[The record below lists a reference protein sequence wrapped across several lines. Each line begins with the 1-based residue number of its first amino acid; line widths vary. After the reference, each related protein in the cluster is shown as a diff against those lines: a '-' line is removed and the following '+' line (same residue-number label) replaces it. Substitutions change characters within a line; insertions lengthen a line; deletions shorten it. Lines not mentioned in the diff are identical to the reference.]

1 MNDLLSLPL
10 SKTPVYFLREVIKI
24 VGNISSIKFS
34 PLFGVSPLTSCVL
47 WKTLSDNMDSL
58 KCQPKHLLW
67 MLAWLKNHWTES
79 VAATF
84 WECDEKTHREWV
96 KKLLVFFTITCQR

>member
-1 MNDLLSLPL
+1 
-10 SKTPVYFLREVIKI
+10 
-24 VGNISSIKFS
+24 
-34 PLFGVSPLTSCVL
+34 
-47 WKTLSDNMDSL
+47 MDSL

-67 MLAWLKNHWTES
+67 MIVWLKNYWAES

-96 KKLLVFFTITCQR
+96 KKLLVFL